1 MARRTALTHSG
12 DASAFPPRP
21 LARVPEPGPD
31 TLRRGVAESAG
42 GSGRAGS
49 PSLTR
54 RSGRLRPLAGFR
66 PDARL
71 VIAAAV
77 LALALP
83 LGATWALGHA
93 YRANE
98 TDRVDARLSASLRVA
113 AERIAALDAGAV
125 RSARA
130 LAQSPAVQGSLARN
144 DQAALARYA
153 TRGAFATVT
162 VRPRSQPAPVAAPGM
177 VVHTVSVVGPT
188 GVLGSADAVEN
199 LTALLRDLSART
211 RTTLL
216 VSKYGTVQSGSL
228 RDVRLSGPSGRAY
241 DLRAGGRSYR
251 GAHVLLATGAGL
263 GLIAVVPRSD
273 IDGPAHRRQ
282 LLTLGASFLAVAA
295 LALLI
300 VLLVPGGRTAV
311 RGLAGRR
318 GERSSLALF
327 GDVVAAAHDPRAL
340 LPVILETTVAATG
353 AEGGTLIWD
362 GETVAEIG
370 SDPSF
375 SDQLVLPLD
384 DEVGDRLLVLHSPRY
399 GFTASDRELALTL
412 AGHGRIA
419 LDNARLHSVVRRQA
433 VTDELTDLAN
443 RRRFMDAL
451 RQEVARSARFE
462 TSLALVLFDLD
473 HFKQINDRCGH
484 QAGDDVLRSAAEVIR
499 TRVRET
505 DLAARIGGEEFAVI
519 LPGTNLSGAAALAE
533 HLRRDLSSGVVV
545 PDVGLT
551 LTASFGVAEHQ
562 RGESA
567 ETLIGVADRALYRAK
582 DEGRNCVH
590 IAAVE
595 PPLEP
600 AG

>member
-1 MARRTALTHSG
+1 M
-12 DASAFPPRP
+12 
-21 LARVPEPGPD
+21 
-31 TLRRGVAESAG
+31 
-42 GSGRAGS
+42 
-49 PSLTR
+49 
-54 RSGRLRPLAGFR
+54 RPLAGFR
-66 PDARL
+66 PNARL
-71 VIAAAV
+71 VIAAA
-77 LALALP
+77 LFALALP
-83 LGATWALGHA
+83 LVATWALGHA

-113 AERIAALDAGAV
+113 SERIAAVDAAAV

-130 LAQSPAVQGSLARN
+130 LAGSEALQRALAQR
-144 DQAALARYA
+144 DQAALA
-153 TRGAFATVT
+153 GFASRRAYVAVT
-162 VRPRSQPAPVAAPGM
+162 VRPRSRPAPTPAPG
-177 VVHTVSVVGPT
+177 VVVRTVSVVGPT
-188 GVLGSADAVEN
+188 GALGSVDAVEN
-199 LTALLRDLSART
+199 LTALLHDLSART
-211 RTTLL
+211 HSSLL
-216 VSKYGTVQSGSL
+216 VSKDGTVQSGSL
-228 RDVRLSGPSGRAY
+228 RDLPLTGPEGRAY

-251 GAHVLLATGAGL
+251 GAHVLLATGAGV

-273 IDGPAHRRQ
+273 IDGPVHRRQ
-282 LLTLGASFLAVAA
+282 LLTLGASFLVVAA
-295 LALLI
+295 LVLLTL
-300 VLLVPGGRTAV
+300 LLVPGGRTAV

-362 GETVAEIG
+362 GDTVAEIG
-370 SDPSF
+370 TDPPSA
-375 SDQLVLPLD
+375 DQLVLSLD

-399 GFTASDRELALTL
+399 GFTAADRELARTL

-462 TSLALVLFDLD
+462 TPLALVLFDLD

-499 TRVRET
+499 ARVRET

-519 LPGTNLSGAAALAE
+519 LPGTDLGGAAAFAE
-533 HLRRDLSSGVVV
+533 HLRRDLTSGVVV
-545 PDVGLT
+545 PYAGMT
-551 LTASFGVAEHQ
+551 LSASFGVAEHH

-567 ETLIGVADRALYRAK
+567 EILIGTADRALYRAK
-582 DEGRNCVH
+582 DEGRDCVH
-590 IAAVE
+590 VAEVE